1 MGERPYKM
9 GIFTAATR
17 IRRNCNPPSMVMAVA
32 GPFHVHAAENLNEGI
47 AKEITLLERLIS
59 GHGLSDYQ
67 WEGLFSMCQN
77 ILCAQNSAAMPKSAA
92 MA

>member
-1 MGERPYKM
+1 
-9 GIFTAATR
+9 
-17 IRRNCNPPSMVMAVA
+17 MVMAVA
-32 GPFHVHAAENLNEGI
+32 GPLHVHSAENLNEGI
-47 AKEITLLERLIS
+47 AKEIALLERLIS